1 MSKHSRTT
9 KKTSNPRLPLP
20 RSPGEHPPRC
30 LPPCLPR
37 RARSPKT
44 WSHKTSNAHASMP
57 AHQRQLRLIRQ
68 PTQTTARAAKQRT
81 ASPLGAVQD
90 IAPTSQNHTCHRK
103 HANTSASTDRGT
115 MLRTTDPGTLDGRH
129 QGRQSLHQAQRPC
142 APLPRCGA
150 TARIGSNLTRFW
162 CHCCP
167 RPKNSFS
174 VSVDGDDS
182 I

>member
-44 WSHKTSNAHASMP
+44 WSYKTSNAHASMP

-68 PTQTTARAAKQRT
+68 PTQTTARAAKAKDGVSLGRSARHRPNVAESHVSSQTRKHICKYRQRHDAAHTRPGHSRRAAPRT
-81 ASPLGAVQD
+81 AIATSSAAALCASPA
-90 IAPTSQNHTCHRK
+90 
-103 HANTSASTDRGT
+103 
-115 MLRTTDPGTLDGRH
+115 LRRDSSNRFQLDPFLV
-129 QGRQSLHQAQRPC
+129 SL
-142 APLPRCGA
+142 LP
-150 TARIGSNLTRFW
+150 
-162 CHCCP
+162 
-167 RPKNSFS
+167 
-174 VSVDGDDS
+174 
-182 I
+182 